1 MKLKEIKNISVYWNS
16 MSEMFI
22 PTSVWDQSHELQY
35 GVFELI
41 EADLIHE
48 MMKDIFTMS
57 HGMSNSYVIDPFT
70 VRIQFAF
77 RNSYNQ
83 HRDDYKYRIAL
94 IQDKLRFNVNPIT
107 LSDFNKFR
115 QYLEGQSYL
124 SDL

>member
-1 MKLKEIKNISVYWNS
+1 

-70 VRIQFAF
+70 VRI
-77 RNSYNQ
+77 
-83 HRDDYKYRIAL
+83 
-94 IQDKLRFNVNPIT
+94 
-107 LSDFNKFR
+107 
-115 QYLEGQSYL
+115 
-124 SDL
+124 